1 MKRIFFSVLVL
12 AALISCKNDS
22 FVLIQIADAQLGFDA
37 SVKAQAPGA
46 EYVNDLSYEV
56 AFLKK
61 AVAAVNE
68 KRPDAVV
75 FTGDQVNLPA
85 DQEQWDV
92 LNEVISEMD
101 PSVTA
106 LHIPGN
112 HDVFISEGKVDST
125 PFTSRYGAD
134 RFVYANKKVCAVGIN
149 SNLIKYD
156 DPREEEQFEW
166 MKSVLDQADEG
177 AVKLIFCHHPFFL
190 KDIEEEDGYFQ
201 IQKSKRKKYFDM
213 FLEKGLDA
221 VYAGHLHDSSEGEY
235 MGIPMKTA
243 TSAGYQLGEA
253 EPSYRCIVIQDGT
266 VVQDGMMGY

>member
-12 AALISCKNDS
+12 AALISCKNES

-56 AFLKK
+56 GFLQK

-85 DQEQWDV
+85 DQDQWNV

-112 HDVFISEGKVDST
+112 HDVFISAGKVDST
-125 PFTSRYGAD
+125 PFTSRYGTD
-134 RFVYANKKVCAVGIN
+134 RFVYENKKVCAVGIN
-149 SNLIKYD
+149 SNLIKYN

-190 KDIEEEDGYFQ
+190 KDIEEDDGYFQ

-213 FLEKGLDA
+213 FLEKGVDA

-235 MGIPMKTA
+235 MGIQMKTA

-253 EPSYRCIVIQDGT
+253 EPSYRYIVIRDGA
-266 VVQDGMMGY
+266 VVQDKMLGY

>member
-1 MKRIFFSVLVL
+1 MKRIFFVLFVL
-12 AALISCKNDS
+12 AALVSCKNES
-22 FVLIQIADAQLGFDA
+22 FVIIQIADAQLGFDA
-37 SVKAQAPGA
+37 AVKGQAPGA
-46 EYVNDLSYEV
+46 EYINDLSYEV
-56 AFLKK
+56 GLLQK
-61 AVAAVNE
+61 AVTAVND
-68 KRPDAVV
+68 KKPDAVV

-85 DQEQWDV
+85 DEEQWNAF
-92 LNEVISEMD
+92 NEAVSGIDPAIS
-101 PSVTA
+101 T

-112 HDVFISEGKVDST
+112 HDVFISEGQVDATS
-125 PFTSRYGAD
+125 FTSRYGTD
-134 RFVYANKKVCAVGIN
+134 RFVYENKKVCAVGIN

-213 FLEKGLDA
+213 FLEKGVDA

-253 EPSYRCIVIQDGT
+253 EPSYRYIVIRDGA
-266 VVQDGMMGY
+266 VVQDKMLGY

>member
-1 MKRIFFSVLVL
+1 MKRIFIALSVL
-12 AALISCKNDS
+12 ATLISCKNES

-56 AFLKK
+56 GFLQK

-85 DQEQWDV
+85 DQDQWNV

-112 HDVFISEGKVDST
+112 HDVFISAGKVDST
-125 PFTSRYGAD
+125 PFTSRYGTD
-134 RFVYANKKVCAVGIN
+134 RFVYENKKVCAVGIN
-149 SNLIKYD
+149 SNLIKYN

-190 KDIEEEDGYFQ
+190 KDIEEDDGYFQ

-213 FLEKGLDA
+213 FLEKGVDA

-235 MGIPMKTA
+235 MGIQMKTA

-253 EPSYRCIVIQDGT
+253 EPSYRYIVIRDGA
-266 VVQDGMMGY
+266 VVQDKMVGY

>member
-12 AALISCKNDS
+12 AALISCKNES

-56 AFLKK
+56 GFLQK

-85 DQEQWDV
+85 DQDQWNV

-112 HDVFISEGKVDST
+112 HDVFISAGKVDST
-125 PFTSRYGAD
+125 PFTNRYGAD
-134 RFVYANKKVCAVGIN
+134 RFVYENKKVCAVGIN
-149 SNLIKYD
+149 SNLIKYN

-190 KDIEEEDGYFQ
+190 KDIEEDDGYFQ

-213 FLEKGLDA
+213 FLEKGVDA

-235 MGIPMKTA
+235 MGIQMKTA

-253 EPSYRCIVIQDGT
+253 EPSYRYIVIRGGA
-266 VVQDGMMGY
+266 VVQDKMVGY

>member
-1 MKRIFFSVLVL
+1 MKRIFIALSVL
-12 AALISCKNDS
+12 AALISCRNEP
-22 FVLIQIADAQLGFDA
+22 FVIIQIADAQLGFDA

-56 AFLKK
+56 GFLKK

-75 FTGDQVNLPA
+75 FTGDQVNRPA

-112 HDVFISEGKVDST
+112 HDVFISAGKVDST
-125 PFTSRYGAD
+125 PFTSRYGTD
-134 RFVYANKKVCAVGIN
+134 RFVYENKKVCAVGIN

-166 MKSVLDQADEG
+166 IKSVLDQADEG

-190 KDIEEEDGYFQ
+190 KNIEEEDGYFQ

-213 FLEKGLDA
+213 FLEKGVDA

-253 EPSYRCIVIQDGT
+253 EPSYRYIVIRGGA
-266 VVQDGMMGY
+266 VVQDKMLGY

>member
-12 AALISCKNDS
+12 AALIFCKNES

-56 AFLKK
+56 GFLQK

-101 PSVTA
+101 PSVTT

-134 RFVYANKKVCAVGIN
+134 RFVYQNRKVCVVGIN

-156 DPREEEQFEW
+156 DPREEEQYEW

-213 FLEKGLDA
+213 FLEKGVDA

-253 EPSYRCIVIQDGT
+253 EPSYRYIVIRDGAVAQDK
-266 VVQDGMMGY
+266 MLGY

>member
-12 AALISCKNDS
+12 AALISCKNES

-56 AFLKK
+56 GFLQK

-85 DQEQWDV
+85 DQDQWNV

-112 HDVFISEGKVDST
+112 HDVFISAGKVDST
-125 PFTSRYGAD
+125 PFTSRYGTD
-134 RFVYANKKVCAVGIN
+134 RFVYENKKVCAVGIN
-149 SNLIKYD
+149 SNLIKYN

-190 KDIEEEDGYFQ
+190 KDIEEDDGYFQ

-213 FLEKGLDA
+213 FLEKGVDA

-235 MGIPMKTA
+235 MGIQMKTA

-253 EPSYRCIVIQDGT
+253 EPSYRYIVIRDGA
-266 VVQDGMMGY
+266 VVQDKMVGY

>member
-12 AALISCKNDS
+12 AALISCKNES

-56 AFLKK
+56 GFLQK

-85 DQEQWDV
+85 DQDQWDV

-112 HDVFISEGKVDST
+112 HDVFISAGKVDST
-125 PFTSRYGAD
+125 PFTNRYGAD
-134 RFVYANKKVCAVGIN
+134 RFVYENKKVCAVGIN
-149 SNLIKYD
+149 SNLIKYN

-190 KDIEEEDGYFQ
+190 KDIEEDDGYFQ

-213 FLEKGLDA
+213 LLEKGVDA

-235 MGIPMKTA
+235 MGIQMKTA

-253 EPSYRCIVIQDGT
+253 EPSYRYIVIKDGA
-266 VVQDGMMGY
+266 VVQDKMLGY

>member
-12 AALISCKNDS
+12 AALISCKNES

-56 AFLKK
+56 GFLQK

-68 KRPDAVV
+68 KRPDAVI

-85 DQEQWDV
+85 DQDQWNV

-112 HDVFISEGKVDST
+112 HDVFISAGKVDST
-125 PFTSRYGAD
+125 PFTSRYGTD
-134 RFVYANKKVCAVGIN
+134 RFVYENKKVCAVGIN
-149 SNLIKYD
+149 SNLIKYN

-190 KDIEEEDGYFQ
+190 KDIEEDDGYFQ

-213 FLEKGLDA
+213 FLEKGVDA

-235 MGIPMKTA
+235 MGIQMKTA

-253 EPSYRCIVIQDGT
+253 EPSYRYIVIRDGA
-266 VVQDGMMGY
+266 VVQDKMVGY

>member
-12 AALISCKNDS
+12 AVLISCKNES

-56 AFLKK
+56 GFLQK

-85 DQEQWDV
+85 DQDQWNV

-112 HDVFISEGKVDST
+112 HDVFISAGKVDST
-125 PFTSRYGAD
+125 PFTNRYGAD
-134 RFVYANKKVCAVGIN
+134 RFVYENKKVCAVGIN

-190 KDIEEEDGYFQ
+190 KDIEEDDGYFQ

-213 FLEKGLDA
+213 FLEKGVDA

-235 MGIPMKTA
+235 MGIQMKTA

-253 EPSYRCIVIQDGT
+253 EPSYRYIVIRGGA
-266 VVQDGMMGY
+266 VVQDKMVGY

>member
-12 AALISCKNDS
+12 AALISCKNES

-56 AFLKK
+56 GFLQK

-85 DQEQWDV
+85 DQDQWDV

-112 HDVFISEGKVDST
+112 HDVFISAGKVDST
-125 PFTSRYGAD
+125 PFTNRYGAD
-134 RFVYANKKVCAVGIN
+134 RFVYENKKVCAVGIN
-149 SNLIKYD
+149 SNLIKYN

-190 KDIEEEDGYFQ
+190 KDIEEDDGYFQ

-213 FLEKGLDA
+213 FLEKGVDA

-235 MGIPMKTA
+235 MGIQMKTA
-243 TSAGYQLGEA
+243 TSVGYQLGEA
-253 EPSYRCIVIQDGT
+253 EPSYRYIVIKDGA
-266 VVQDGMMGY
+266 VVQDKMLGY

>member
-1 MKRIFFSVLVL
+1 MKRIFVALSVL
-12 AALISCKNDS
+12 AALISCRNEP
-22 FVLIQIADAQLGFDA
+22 FVIIQIADAQLGFDA

-56 AFLKK
+56 GFLKK

-112 HDVFISEGKVDST
+112 HDVFISESKVDST
-125 PFTSRYGAD
+125 PFTSRYGTD
-134 RFVYANKKVCAVGIN
+134 RFVYENKKVCAVGIN

-166 MKSVLDQADEG
+166 MKSVLDQADKG

-213 FLEKGLDA
+213 FLEKGVDA

-253 EPSYRCIVIQDGT
+253 EPSYRYIVIRDGT
-266 VVQDGMMGY
+266 VVQDKMLGY

>member
-12 AALISCKNDS
+12 AVLISCKNDS

-56 AFLKK
+56 GFLQK

-85 DQEQWDV
+85 DQDQWNV

-112 HDVFISEGKVDST
+112 HDVFISAGKVDST
-125 PFTSRYGAD
+125 PFTSRYGTD
-134 RFVYANKKVCAVGIN
+134 RFVYENKKVCAVGIN

-190 KDIEEEDGYFQ
+190 KDIEEDDGYFQ

-213 FLEKGLDA
+213 FLEKGVDA

-235 MGIPMKTA
+235 MGIQMKTA

-253 EPSYRCIVIQDGT
+253 EPSYRYIVIRDGA
-266 VVQDGMMGY
+266 VVQDKMVGY

>member
-1 MKRIFFSVLVL
+1 MKRIFGALSVL
-12 AALISCKNDS
+12 AALISCRNEP
-22 FVLIQIADAQLGFDA
+22 FVIIQIADAQLGFDA

-56 AFLKK
+56 GFLKK

-75 FTGDQVNLPA
+75 FTGDQVNRPA

-125 PFTSRYGAD
+125 PFTSRYGTD

-177 AVKLIFCHHPFFL
+177 AVKLIFCHHSFFL

-213 FLEKGLDA
+213 FLEKGVDA

-253 EPSYRCIVIQDGT
+253 EPSYRYIVIRDGA
-266 VVQDGMMGY
+266 VVQDKMLGY